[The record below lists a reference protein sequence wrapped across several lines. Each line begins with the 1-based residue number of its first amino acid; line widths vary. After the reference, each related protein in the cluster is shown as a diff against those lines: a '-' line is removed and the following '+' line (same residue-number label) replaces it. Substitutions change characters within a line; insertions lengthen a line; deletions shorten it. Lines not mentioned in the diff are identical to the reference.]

1 MPDRNTRKLE
11 NAKQAN
17 IADINFYPSQVKEGE
32 LLFALPQN
40 KALRIYKKIRGMLW
54 WVNFTRDGNYEFEK
68 NVLINGNLNV
78 KKDTTIEDLTQNG
91 HKNSQTFMVNA
102 FQYPAPGTDWTPYI
116 YGAFLTQNLTA
127 KKCWIPLNF
136 LKVGDEIVSY
146 NIFGTVVETNA
157 VTFDCKLA
165 RVNPAAPP
173 TTTNITGGGIT
184 QVTAA
189 GVFDVTATLSAVE
202 TVAVDKQYTLELL
215 GTTASTDNIKVLGA
229 EVLINRK

>member
-102 FQYPAPGTDWTPYI
+102 FQCPASGTDWTPFIDGVHLYVS
-116 YGAFLTQNLTA
+116 LSA
-127 KKCWIPLNF
+127 KKCWLPLNF
-136 LKVGDEIVSY
+136 LKIGDEIVSY
-146 NIFGTVVETNA
+146 KIVGDIINGTSL
-157 VTFDCKLA
+157 DCKLV
-165 RVNPAAPP
+165 RVNKADPI
-173 TTTNITGGGIT
+173 TTTNVTGGGIT
-184 QVTAA
+184 QVT
-189 GVFDVTATLSAVE
+189 GDGNFDSEATLSSIE
-202 TVAVDKQYTLELL
+202 TVATDKQYTLEIL
-215 GTTASTDNIKVLGA
+215 GTTSGTGVITVIGA